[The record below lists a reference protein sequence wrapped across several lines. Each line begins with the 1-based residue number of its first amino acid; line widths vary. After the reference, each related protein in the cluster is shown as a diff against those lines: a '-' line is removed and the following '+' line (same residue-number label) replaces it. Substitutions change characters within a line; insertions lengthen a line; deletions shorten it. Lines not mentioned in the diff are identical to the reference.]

1 MKYILLGNISSE
13 WATKHTERTS
23 QGMAKIEELG
33 IKIESINYT
42 QGQFDFVDVVD
53 APDAEAVLAL
63 SLWYASQGYGRIQT
77 MPAFDPKTIERAA
90 EKA

>member
-13 WATKHTERTS
+13 WAKKHIERTR
-23 QGMAKIEELG
+23 QGMAKLEDLG

-42 QGQFDFVDVVD
+42 QGQYDFIDVVD

-63 SLWYASQGYGRIQT
+63 SLWYADQGYGRIQT
-77 MPAFDPKTIERAA
+77 IPAFDPKTIERAA